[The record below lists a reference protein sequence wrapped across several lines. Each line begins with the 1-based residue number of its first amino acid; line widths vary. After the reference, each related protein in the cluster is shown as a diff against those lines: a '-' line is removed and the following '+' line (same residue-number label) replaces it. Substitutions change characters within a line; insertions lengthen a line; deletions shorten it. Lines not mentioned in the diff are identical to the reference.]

1 MSNFAASIDVRI
13 YEKGNK
19 KLVIF
24 KIFEELALG
33 ETMELINDHD
43 PRPLYQE
50 FMMKFPEQF
59 EWEYLEQGPEI
70 WKIGITKRVKC

>member
-1 MSNFAASIDVRI
+1 MSSFAASIDVRI

-19 KLVIF
+19 KSVIL

-43 PRPLYQE
+43 PRPLYQQ
-50 FMMKFPEQF
+50 FILNFPEHF

-70 WKIGITKRVKC
+70 WRISITKK